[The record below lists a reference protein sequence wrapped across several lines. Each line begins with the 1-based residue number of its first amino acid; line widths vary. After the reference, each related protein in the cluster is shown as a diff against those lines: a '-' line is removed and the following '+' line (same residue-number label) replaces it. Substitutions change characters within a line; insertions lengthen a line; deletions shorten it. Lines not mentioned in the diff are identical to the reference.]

1 MPSDSESEKVGAES
15 DHLVLDPLAHL
26 LPHSGKAERVE
37 HVAVWVVR
45 LGIVR
50 SQFKYTYSRGRSKMK
65 QTSSWCS
72 ARTGIPTSVP
82 AGTIDPSE
90 NVKSFTTCRI
100 TPTCGK

>member
-26 LPHSGKAERVE
+26 LPHPGKAERVE

-45 LGIVR
+45 LGI
-50 SQFKYTYSRGRSKMK
+50 STQSIQGIHIAGSEMK